1 MGRTDR
7 RSPVL
12 MQTEVDAT
20 KLLTYRASWLHDQEH
35 ACMKE
40 VCMAKLFGSE
50 TYARLSN
57 QGMQIMGEYGY
68 TMDSEMQRH
77 FRDSRVATIAGG
89 SSQMQ
94 RNSIAR
100 DMGLKVM

>member
-1 MGRTDR
+1 
-7 RSPVL
+7 
-12 MQTEVDAT
+12 
-20 KLLTYRASWLHDQEH
+20 
-35 ACMKE
+35 
-40 VCMAKLFGSE
+40 MAKLFGSE

-94 RNSIAR
+94 RNTIAR
-100 DMGLKVM
+100 DMGLKIV